1 MLPLLLSLLSKSVT
15 EKQNGKDSK
24 AFQMVNYNL
33 TPLTATI
40 DDSACLKP
48 MVIVKD
54 PPASS
59 VQWKK

>member
-1 MLPLLLSLLSKSVT
+1 MLPPLLSKSAM

-40 DDSACLKP
+40 DDSACLQP
-48 MVIVKD
+48 MAIVKD
-54 PPASS
+54 PPTNS